1 MATATPV
8 PSSPAPCCLQ
18 PLRSGIFLRQPR
30 HNKCPKTCESI
41 IFRFVHDERCFILF
55 VARVSACLHSC
66 SRSFLLLP
74 PHPSF
79 GSTKNFLH
87 LNLVPSVSPSGVTGL
102 WDIHIILQKSQW
114 SSRVQRSPVV
124 STIRHSRSGSDCI
137 CIVVYVFVY
146 VYNVFFQVPEED
158 ILTFVQKELKKLQK
172 VLSTDYTECLEPEED
187 EDEEQRSSSE
197 AVLKITLNFLSRM
210 KKKEVAERL
219 SSRIYSGVY
228 RQKLKSN
235 LQQKFECVFEGIA
248 KAGNPTLLNQIYT
261 ELYITEGGSSEVNQE
276 HEVRHMETASRKP
289 DPAETPITCEDM
301 FKGPAH
307 THGPIR
313 TVLTKG
319 VAGIGKTVLTQKFSL
334 DWAEGK
340 ANQDIQ
346 LLFPFT
352 FRALNVL
359 KERSFSLVT
368 LVHHFFSQTQTELCS
383 FEHLQVLFIFD
394 GLDEC
399 RLPLDFTKTKALTD
413 PTEST
418 SLHVLLVNLIRGSL
432 LPSARLWITTRPAA
446 ANQIPAECVS
456 MVTEVRGFTDP
467 QKEQYF
473 RKRFRDEADT
483 IISHIKTS
491 RSLHIMCYMPIFCWI
506 AATVLEHVLKSRERG
521 ELPTTLT
528 QMYIH
533 FLVVQAKVKNIKYE
547 GGSETDPHW
556 TAETR
561 QMVESLG
568 KLAFEQLQ
576 KGNLIFYECDLREC
590 GLDAAAASVYSGVFT
605 QVFREEPGLYQDKV
619 YCFIHL
625 SVQEFLAALHV
636 HQTFINT
643 RINLLSEKTQKSTT
657 FSGGKNLSDLH
668 QTAVDRA
675 LQSPNGH
682 LDLLLRFLLGLSL
695 STNQSLLHGLL
706 FQTGSSSQNNQE
718 TADYIKKKLS
728 EDVSAERSISLLHC
742 LNELNDRSLVEQIQQ
757 YLSSGR
763 LSEGGLSPA
772 EWSALAFILL
782 SSEKDLDQ
790 FELKKYSASEEA
802 LLRLLPV
809 VKASNKALLSSCN
822 LSERSCEAL
831 SSVLSS
837 QSSSLRVLDLSL
849 NDLKDSGLEMLSVG
863 LKSPHCKLEQLSLS
877 LCGLSPH
884 SCGPLA
890 SVLSSSSLTHLD
902 LSHNDLQDSGV
913 ELLCSGLKSV
923 PCRLETLRLSGCL
936 VSQRGGAALASALSS
951 APSHLRELDLSYN
964 HPGPSAELLTT
975 LQDQRPLLSVR
986 LDHAGA
992 QWLTPGLRKYFCDL
1006 TLDPNTA
1013 HRKLKLSDNNKKVT
1027 HVREEQPYPDHQD
1040 RFDYWLQILC
1050 STGLTGRCYW
1060 EVQWSGRIEIS
1071 VSYRGIRRKERSH
1084 VSLFGG
1090 NDQSWSLRC
1099 SEDGFSVRHNN
1110 NQTFLPQPWSSSFER
1125 VAVFVDCPAGS
1136 LSFYTV
1142 SSDQLTHLHTFNTT
1156 FTHTLIPGFWLHY
1169 GSSVSLC
1176 PTDSPSSV

>member
-1 MATATPV
+1 MFDFRVDFLQWLHASAPPEGLRSHEPGLSMDQRETREDGAP
-8 PSSPAPCCLQ
+8 PSIKAHRPAPEARGVSFKSDESMGHGINFKREHGPKIHQKHPPSEPGPICES
-18 PLRSGIFLRQPR
+18 LRSDRSMRPPIGFTTEPVEQQGPEVSSGQHHQTQLDSIF
-30 HNKCPKTCESI
+30 K
-41 IFRFVHDERCFILF
+41 
-55 VARVSACLHSC
+55 
-66 SRSFLLLP
+66 LL
-74 PHPSF
+74 
-79 GSTKNFLH
+79 
-87 LNLVPSVSPSGVTGL
+87 
-102 WDIHIILQKSQW
+102 
-114 SSRVQRSPVV
+114 
-124 STIRHSRSGSDCI
+124 
-137 CIVVYVFVY
+137 
-146 VYNVFFQVPEED
+146 EED
-158 ILTFVQKELKKLQK
+158 IFTFVQKELKKLHK
-172 VLSTDYTECLEPEED
+172 VLSTDYPECLESVKD

-197 AVLKITLNFLSRM
+197 AVLKITLNFLRRM
-210 KKKEVAERL
+210 KQKELAERL
-219 SSRIYSGVY
+219 WSRSYSGSY
-228 RQKLKSN
+228 SGDYQRKLKTN

-289 DPAETPITCEDM
+289 GPAETVITCEDM

-383 FEHLQVLFIFD
+383 FEDLQVLFIFD

-446 ANQIPAECVS
+446 ANLIPAECVS

-467 QKEQYF
+467 QKELYF
-473 RKRFRDEADT
+473 RKRFRDKANT

-506 AATVLEHVLKSRERG
+506 TATVLEHLLKSRERE
-521 ELPTTLT
+521 ELPKTLT

-556 TAETR
+556 SPETR
-561 QMVESLG
+561 KMVKSLG

-576 KGNLIFYECDLREC
+576 KGNLIFYECDLSEC

-643 RINLLSEKTQKSTT
+643 GINLLSSKTQKCTK
-657 FSGGKNLSDLH
+657 FNLISDVKYLH
-668 QTAVDRA
+668 ESAVDQA

-682 LDLLLRFLLGLSL
+682 LDLFLRFLLGLSL
-695 STNQSLLHGLL
+695 STNQSLLQGLL
-706 FQTGSSSQNNQE
+706 TPTEKSSKTNQE
-718 TADYIKKKLS
+718 TSEYIKKKLS
-728 EDVSAERSISLLHC
+728 EDVSAERSINLFHC
-742 LNELNDRSLVEQIQQ
+742 LNELNEHSLVEQIQQ
-757 YLSSGR
+757 YLSSGH
-763 LSEGGLSPA
+763 LSKAKLSPA
-772 EWSALAFILL
+772 QWSALAFILL
-782 SSEKDLDQ
+782 SSEEDLEQ
-790 FELKKYSASEEA
+790 FELKKYSGTEEA

-863 LKSPHCKLEQLSLS
+863 LKSPHCKLEQL
-877 LCGLSPH
+877 
-884 SCGPLA
+884 
-890 SVLSSSSLTHLD
+890 
-902 LSHNDLQDSGV
+902 
-913 ELLCSGLKSV
+913 
-923 PCRLETLRLSGCL
+923 RLSGCL
-936 VSQRGGAALASALSS
+936 VSEEGCASLASALRSN
-951 APSHLRELDLSYN
+951 PSHLRELDLSYN
-964 HPGPSAELLTT
+964 HPGDTAVK
-975 LQDQRPLLSVR
+975 LLSALQEDPHCALDTLR

-1013 HRKLKLSDNNKKVT
+1013 HRKLRLSDNNKKMT
-1027 HVREEQPYPDHQD
+1027 HVTEEQPYPDHQD
-1040 RFDYWLQILC
+1040 RFDYFPQILC
-1050 STGLTGRCYW
+1050 STGLTGHCYW
-1060 EVQWSGRIEIS
+1060 EVQWSGSVYIS
-1071 VSYRGIRRKERSH
+1071 VSYKGIRRKGHSD
-1084 VSLFGG
+1084 SLFGW
-1090 NDQSWSLRC
+1090 NDQSWSLFC
-1099 SEDGFSVRHNN
+1099 SDGGFSVWHNN
-1110 NQTFLPQPWSSSFER
+1110 KHTRLPQPWPSSSGT
-1125 VAVFVDCPAGS
+1125 VSVFVDCPDGS

-1156 FTHTLIPGFWLHY
+1156 FTQTLFPGFTLRY
-1169 GSSVSLC
+1169 CDSSVSLC

>member
-1 MATATPV
+1 MDQRETREDGAP
-8 PSSPAPCCLQ
+8 PSIKAHRPAPGASAVSFKSDDSMLRGIVFKIEDGPEIHQKHPPSEPGPVCES
-18 PLRSGIFLRQPR
+18 LRSDRSMGNPPLFATEPVEQQGPEVSSGQHHQTQLDSIF
-30 HNKCPKTCESI
+30 K
-41 IFRFVHDERCFILF
+41 
-55 VARVSACLHSC
+55 
-66 SRSFLLLP
+66 LL
-74 PHPSF
+74 
-79 GSTKNFLH
+79 
-87 LNLVPSVSPSGVTGL
+87 
-102 WDIHIILQKSQW
+102 Q
-114 SSRVQRSPVV
+114 
-124 STIRHSRSGSDCI
+124 
-137 CIVVYVFVY
+137 
-146 VYNVFFQVPEED
+146 ED
-158 ILTFVQKELKKLQK
+158 IFTFVQKELKKLHK
-172 VLSTDYTECLEPEED
+172 VLCTDYPECLEPEED
-187 EDEEQRSSSE
+187 EDEEPRSSRE
-197 AVLKITLNFLSRM
+197 AVLKITLNFLRRM
-210 KKKEVAERL
+210 KQKELAERL
-219 SSRIYSGVY
+219 WSRTYSGIY
-228 RQKLKSN
+228 RRKLKSN

-289 DPAETPITCEDM
+289 GPAETPITCEDM

-359 KERSFSLVT
+359 KERSFSLMT
-368 LVHHFFSQTQTELCS
+368 LIHHFFSETQAELCS
-383 FEHLQVLFIFD
+383 FKDLQVLFIFD

-399 RLPLDFTKTKALTD
+399 RLPLDFNKTKALTD

-432 LPSARLWITTRPAA
+432 LPSAHLWITTRPAA

-473 RKRFRDEADT
+473 RKRFRDQADT

-521 ELPTTLT
+521 ALPRTLT

-533 FLVVQAKVKNIKYE
+533 FLVVQAKVKNSKYE
-547 GGSETDPHW
+547 EGSGTDPHW
-556 TAETR
+556 TPGTR
-561 QMVESLG
+561 KMVESLG

-643 RINLLSEKTQKSTT
+643 GINLFSEK
-657 FSGGKNLSDLH
+657 
-668 QTAVDRA
+668 QTSVEIYQSAVDQA

-706 FQTGSSSQNNQE
+706 TQTGSSSQTNQK
-718 TADYIKKKLS
+718 TAEYIKKKLS
-728 EDVSAERSISLLHC
+728 EDVSAERSINLLHC
-742 LNELNDRSLVEQIQQ
+742 LNELNERSLVNQIQWF
-757 YLSSGR
+757 LSSGH
-763 LSEGGLSPA
+763 LSKAKLSPT

-782 SSEKDLDQ
+782 SSEDVLDQ
-790 FELKKYSASEEA
+790 FELRKYFASEEA
-802 LLRLLPV
+802 FLRLLPV
-809 VKASNKALLSSCN
+809 VKVSNKALLSCCN

-831 SSVLSS
+831 SSVLRS
-837 QSSSLRVLDLSL
+837 QSSSLRVLDLNH

-863 LKSPHCKLEQLSLS
+863 LKSPHCKLEQL
-877 LCGLSPH
+877 
-884 SCGPLA
+884 
-890 SVLSSSSLTHLD
+890 
-902 LSHNDLQDSGV
+902 
-913 ELLCSGLKSV
+913 
-923 PCRLETLRLSGCL
+923 RLSGCL
-936 VSQRGGAALASALSS
+936 VSEEGCASLASALRSN
-951 APSHLRELDLSYN
+951 PSHLRELDLSYN
-964 HPGPSAELLTT
+964 HPGDTGVK
-975 LQDQRPLLSVR
+975 LLSALQEDPHCALDTLR

-1013 HRKLKLSDNNKKVT
+1013 QIKLKLSDNNKKVT
-1027 HVREEQPYPDHQD
+1027 HVTEEQPYPDHQD
-1040 RFDYWLQILC
+1040 RFDYWPQIVC

-1060 EVQWSGRIEIS
+1060 EVQWSGDVYIS
-1071 VSYRGIRRKERSH
+1071 VSYRGIRRK
-1084 VSLFGG
+1084 GG
-1090 NDQSWSLRC
+1090 SYDGVLGRNDQSWSLVC
-1099 SEDGFSVRHNN
+1099 SKGGFYVWHNN
-1110 NQTFLPQPWSSSFER
+1110 KHTFLPQPRSSSGT
-1125 VAVFVDCPAGS
+1125 VSVFVDCPAGS

-1156 FTHTLIPGFWLHY
+1156 FTETLLPGFGL
-1169 GSSVSLC
+1169 GRDSSVSLC
-1176 PTDSPSSV
+1176 PTDSPSSE

>member
-1 MATATPV
+1 MDQRETREDGAP
-8 PSSPAPCCLQ
+8 PPKPPLLPRPHRPAPGARAVSFKSDDSMGRYMDFKREDGPVIHQKHPPSEPGPICES
-18 PLRSGIFLRQPR
+18 LRSDRSMGHPPEFQTEPVEQQGPEVSSGQHHQTQLDSIF
-30 HNKCPKTCESI
+30 K
-41 IFRFVHDERCFILF
+41 
-55 VARVSACLHSC
+55 
-66 SRSFLLLP
+66 LL
-74 PHPSF
+74 
-79 GSTKNFLH
+79 
-87 LNLVPSVSPSGVTGL
+87 
-102 WDIHIILQKSQW
+102 
-114 SSRVQRSPVV
+114 
-124 STIRHSRSGSDCI
+124 
-137 CIVVYVFVY
+137 
-146 VYNVFFQVPEED
+146 EED
-158 ILTFVQKELKKLQK
+158 IFTFVQKELKKLHK
-172 VLSTDYTECLEPEED
+172 VLSTDYPECLEPVK
-187 EDEEQRSSSE
+187 DEEQRSSSE
-197 AVLKITLNFLSRM
+197 AVLKITLNFLRRM
-210 KKKEVAERL
+210 KQKELAERL
-219 SSRIYSGVY
+219 RSRSYSGVY
-228 RQKLKSN
+228 QRKLKSN

-383 FEHLQVLFIFD
+383 FEDLQVLFIFD

-473 RKRFRDEADT
+473 RKRFRDEADA

-521 ELPTTLT
+521 ELPKTLT

-556 TAETR
+556 SPETR
-561 QMVESLG
+561 KMVESLG

-643 RINLLSEKTQKSTT
+643 GINLLSEKTQRFTK
-657 FSGGKNLSDLH
+657 FSVKRKLKHLH
-668 QTAVDRA
+668 QSAVDQA

-695 STNQSLLHGLL
+695 STNQRLLQGLL
-706 FQTGSSSQNNQE
+706 TQTGNSSWTNQK
-718 TADYIKKKLS
+718 TAEYIKKKLS
-728 EDVSAERSISLLHC
+728 EDVSAERSINLLHC
-742 LNELNDRSLVEQIQQ
+742 LNELNDHSLVEQIQK
-757 YLSSGR
+757 YLRSGDLSEGR
-763 LSEGGLSPA
+763 LSPA
-772 EWSALAFILL
+772 QWSALAFILL
-782 SSEKDLDQ
+782 SSEEDLEQ
-790 FELKKYSASEEA
+790 FELKKYCASEEA
-802 LLRLLPV
+802 LLRLMPV
-809 VKASNKALLSSCN
+809 VKASNKALLSSCD

-837 QSSSLRVLDLSL
+837 SSLTHLDLSG
-849 NDLKDSGLEMLSVG
+849 NDLQDSGVELLCSG
-863 LKSPHCKLEQLSLS
+863 LKSAPCRLETLSLS

-913 ELLCSGLKSV
+913 ELLCSGLKSA

-964 HPGPSAELLTT
+964 HPGPSAELLTA
-975 LQDQRPLLSVR
+975 LQDQRPLLCVR
-986 LDHAGA
+986 LEPAGLH
-992 QWLTPGLRKYFCDL
+992 WLTVCPWKNFCDL

-1013 HRKLKLSDNNKKVT
+1013 QRKLKLSDNNNKVT
-1027 HVREEQPYPDHQD
+1027 YVREEQPYPDHQD
-1040 RFDYWLQILC
+1040 RFDSCPQILC

-1060 EVQWSGRIEIS
+1060 EVQWSGAVYIS
-1071 VSYRGIRRKERSH
+1071 VSYRRIRRKGKSYDCA
-1084 VSLFGG
+1084 FGY
-1090 NDQSWSLRC
+1090 NDQSWSLSC
-1099 SEDGFSVRHNN
+1099 SAGGFFVLHNN
-1110 NQTFLPQPWSSSFER
+1110 KHTSLHQSWSSSSGT
-1125 VAVFVDCPAGS
+1125 VSVFVDCPAGS

-1156 FTHTLIPGFWLHY
+1156 FTQSLIPGFRLFPD
-1169 GSSVSLC
+1169 SSVSLC
-1176 PTDSPSSV
+1176 LTDSPSSV

>member
-1 MATATPV
+1 KHLSCNVTVRPLPRVSTFRKNLTFIIQRLMCFLCVRILHKLP
-8 PSSPAPCCLQ
+8 PSEPGPRCES
-18 PLRSGIFLRQPR
+18 LRSDWSMMEPQTFRTELMKEYESLPHLSSR
-30 HNKCPKTCESI
+30 NK
-41 IFRFVHDERCFILF
+41 
-55 VARVSACLHSC
+55 
-66 SRSFLLLP
+66 
-74 PHPSF
+74 
-79 GSTKNFLH
+79 
-87 LNLVPSVSPSGVTGL
+87 PSVINPGPEVSSGQLHQTQL
-102 WDIHIILQKSQW
+102 DSIFKMNENLF
-114 SSRVQRSPVV
+114 P
-124 STIRHSRSGSDCI
+124 TDLTLTA
-137 CIVVYVFVY
+137 F
-146 VYNVFFQVPEED
+146 ED
-158 ILTFVQKELKKLQK
+158 IFTFVQKELKKLHK
-172 VLSTDYTECLEPEED
+172 LLSTDCPECLEPLKD

-197 AVLKITLNFLSRM
+197 AVLKITLNFLRRM
-210 KKKEVAERL
+210 KQKELAERL
-219 SSRIYSGVY
+219 RNRSYSGVCQ
-228 RQKLKSN
+228 RKLKCE
-235 LQQKFECVFEGIA
+235 LQQKCECVFEGIA
-248 KAGNPTLLNQIYT
+248 KAGNPTLLKQIYT

-289 DPAETPITCEDM
+289 EPAETAITCEDI
-301 FKGPAH
+301 FKGPAD

-359 KERSFSLVT
+359 KERSFSFVT
-368 LVHHFFSQTQTELCS
+368 LVHHFFSQTQAELCS
-383 FEHLQVLFIFD
+383 FEDLQVLFIFD

-399 RLPLDFTKTKALTD
+399 RLPLDFTKTKALSD
-413 PTEST
+413 PTESV
-418 SLHVLLVNLIRGSL
+418 SVDVLLVNLIRGSL

-467 QKEQYF
+467 QKEEYF
-473 RKRFRDEADT
+473 RKRIRDEADT

-491 RSLHIMCYMPIFCWI
+491 RSLHIMCHMPIFCWI

-521 ELPTTLT
+521 ELPKTLT

-547 GGSETDPHW
+547 EGSETDPHW
-556 TAETR
+556 SPETR
-561 QMVESLG
+561 KMVESLG

-643 RINLLSEKTQKSTT
+643 GINLLIEKTQK
-657 FSGGKNLSDLH
+657 FSRLSLKRKLKHLH
-668 QTAVDRA
+668 QTAVDQA

-695 STNQSLLHGLL
+695 LTNQNLLQGLL
-706 FQTGSSSQNNQE
+706 KQTGSISQTNQKTVE
-718 TADYIKKKLS
+718 YIKQKLS

-772 EWSALAFILL
+772 QWSALAFILL
-782 SSEKDLDQ
+782 SSEEDLDQ

-809 VKASNKALLSSCN
+809 VKASNKALLSRCN

-837 QSSSLRVLDLSL
+837 QSSSLRVLDLSH
-849 NDLKDSGLEMLSVG
+849 NDLKDSGLKMLSVGLKSPHFVELRSEYSAFKTRPATASAIISPVLHLRPNHPRTARPISLQLSSPPSPSQPIRMPGPDSKELLNLCITALLHPSSTSNSTFSLFSTTSVQAPGEISSNSSLFNTDSEFYLKGLSSKPVLINVIINHIIFLSRCNLSERSCEALSSVLSSQSSSLRVLDLSHNDLKDSGLKMLSVG
-863 LKSPHCKLEQLSLS
+863 LKSPHCKLEQL
-877 LCGLSPH
+877 
-884 SCGPLA
+884 
-890 SVLSSSSLTHLD
+890 
-902 LSHNDLQDSGV
+902 
-913 ELLCSGLKSV
+913 
-923 PCRLETLRLSGCL
+923 RLSGCL
-936 VSQRGGAALASALSS
+936 VSEEGCASLASALRSK
-951 APSHLRELDLSYN
+951 PSHLTELDLSYN
-964 HPGPSAELLTT
+964 HPGDTGVK
-975 LQDQRPLLSVR
+975 LLSA
-986 LDHAGA
+986 LQKDPHCSLHTLSGGA
-992 QWLTPGLRKYFCDL
+992 
-1006 TLDPNTA
+1006 
-1013 HRKLKLSDNNKKVT
+1013 
-1027 HVREEQPYPDHQD
+1027 
-1040 RFDYWLQILC
+1040 
-1050 STGLTGRCYW
+1050 
-1060 EVQWSGRIEIS
+1060 
-1071 VSYRGIRRKERSH
+1071 
-1084 VSLFGG
+1084 
-1090 NDQSWSLRC
+1090 
-1099 SEDGFSVRHNN
+1099 
-1110 NQTFLPQPWSSSFER
+1110 SSSAANQRNEM
-1125 VAVFVDCPAGS
+1125 
-1136 LSFYTV
+1136 
-1142 SSDQLTHLHTFNTT
+1142 SDANGEHRAYLT
-1156 FTHTLIPGFWLHY
+1156 
-1169 GSSVSLC
+1169 
-1176 PTDSPSSV
+1176 

>member
-1 MATATPV
+1 MDQRETREDGAP
-8 PSSPAPCCLQ
+8 PSIKAHRPAPEARGVSFKSDHSMEQAIYFKREDGAEIHQKHPPSEPGPICES
-18 PLRSGIFLRQPR
+18 LRSDRSMRQPPAYATEPVEQQGPEVSSGQ
-30 HNKCPKTCESI
+30 HHQTQLDSI
-41 IFRFVHDERCFILF
+41 FK
-55 VARVSACLHSC
+55 
-66 SRSFLLLP
+66 LL
-74 PHPSF
+74 
-79 GSTKNFLH
+79 
-87 LNLVPSVSPSGVTGL
+87 
-102 WDIHIILQKSQW
+102 
-114 SSRVQRSPVV
+114 
-124 STIRHSRSGSDCI
+124 
-137 CIVVYVFVY
+137 
-146 VYNVFFQVPEED
+146 EED
-158 ILTFVQKELKKLQK
+158 IFTFVQKELKKLHK
-172 VLSTDYTECLEPEED
+172 VLSTDYPECLEPEED

-197 AVLKITLNFLSRM
+197 AVLKITLNFLRRM
-210 KKKEVAERL
+210 KQKELAERL
-219 SSRIYSGVY
+219 RSRTYSGIY
-228 RQKLKSN
+228 RRKLKSN
-235 LQQKFECVFEGIA
+235 LQQKFECVFEGIT

-276 HEVRHMETASRKP
+276 HEVRHMETASRK
-289 DPAETPITCEDM
+289 DPAETTIKCEDM

-340 ANQDIQ
+340 ANRDIQ

-368 LVHHFFSQTQTELCS
+368 LVDHFFSQTQTELCS

-432 LPSARLWITTRPAA
+432 LPSARIWITTRPAA

-456 MVTEVRGFTDP
+456 MVTEVRGFTDL

-473 RKRFRDEADT
+473 RKRFRDEADK
-483 IISHIKTS
+483 IISHIKMS

-506 AATVLEHVLKSRERG
+506 AATVLEHVLKSRDRG
-521 ELPTTLT
+521 ELPRTLT

-533 FLVVQAKVKNIKYE
+533 FLVVQAKVKNSKYE
-547 GGSETDPHW
+547 GRSETDPHW
-556 TAETR
+556 TPETR
-561 QMVESLG
+561 KMVESLG

-576 KGNLIFYECDLREC
+576 KGNLIFYECDLNEC
-590 GLDAAAASVYSGVFT
+590 GLDAAEASVCSGVFT
-605 QVFREEPGLYQDKV
+605 QVFIEEQGLYQDKV

-625 SVQEFLAALHV
+625 SVQEFLAALHI

-643 RINLLSEKTQKSTT
+643 GINLFSEK
-657 FSGGKNLSDLH
+657 
-668 QTAVDRA
+668 QTSVEIYQSAVDQA

-695 STNQSLLHGLL
+695 STNQSHLQGLL
-706 FQTGSSSQNNQE
+706 TQTGSSSQTSQK
-718 TADYIKKKLS
+718 TAEYIKKKLS
-728 EDVSAERSISLLHC
+728 EDVSAERSINLLHC
-742 LNELNDRSLVEQIQQ
+742 LNELNERSLVNQIQWF
-757 YLSSGR
+757 LSSGH
-763 LSEGGLSPA
+763 LSKAKMSPA
-772 EWSALAFILL
+772 QWSALAFILL
-782 SSEKDLDQ
+782 SSEDVLDQ
-790 FELKKYSASEEA
+790 FELRKYFASEEA

-831 SSVLSS
+831 ASVLSS
-837 QSSSLRVLDLSL
+837 QSSSLRVLDLSH

-863 LKSPHCKLEQLSLS
+863 LKSPHCKLEQL
-877 LCGLSPH
+877 
-884 SCGPLA
+884 
-890 SVLSSSSLTHLD
+890 
-902 LSHNDLQDSGV
+902 
-913 ELLCSGLKSV
+913 
-923 PCRLETLRLSGCL
+923 RLSGCL
-936 VSQRGGAALASALSS
+936 VSEEGCASLASALRSN
-951 APSHLRELDLSYN
+951 PSHLRELDLSYN
-964 HPGPSAELLTT
+964 HPGDTGVK
-975 LQDQRPLLSVR
+975 LLSALQEDPHCALDTLR

-992 QWLTPGLRKYFCDL
+992 VRLSPGLRKYFCDL

-1027 HVREEQPYPDHQD
+1027 HVKEEQPYPDHQD
-1040 RFDYWLQILC
+1040 RFDHWAQILC

-1060 EVQWSGRIEIS
+1060 EVQWSGRVYIS
-1071 VSYRGIRRKERSH
+1071 VSYRGIRRKGGSEDSW
-1084 VSLFGG
+1084 FGG
-1090 NDQSWSLRC
+1090 NDQSWSLFC
-1099 SEDGFSVRHNN
+1099 SEGRFSVYYNN
-1110 NQTFLPQPWSSSFER
+1110 KHTFLPQPRSSSGT
-1125 VAVFVDCPAGS
+1125 VSVFVDCPAGS

-1156 FTHTLIPGFWLHY
+1156 VTETLLPGFGLNPD
-1169 GSSVSLC
+1169 SSVSLC
-1176 PTDSPSSV
+1176 PTDSPSSE

>member
-1 MATATPV
+1 MDQRETREDGAP
-8 PSSPAPCCLQ
+8 PSKKAHRPAPGARAVSFKSDDSMKRWIEFKRKHGPEIHQKHPPSEPGPICES
-18 PLRSGIFLRQPR
+18 LRSDWSMGHPPAFATEPVEQQGPEVSRGQHHQTQLDSIF
-30 HNKCPKTCESI
+30 K
-41 IFRFVHDERCFILF
+41 
-55 VARVSACLHSC
+55 
-66 SRSFLLLP
+66 LL
-74 PHPSF
+74 
-79 GSTKNFLH
+79 
-87 LNLVPSVSPSGVTGL
+87 
-102 WDIHIILQKSQW
+102 
-114 SSRVQRSPVV
+114 
-124 STIRHSRSGSDCI
+124 
-137 CIVVYVFVY
+137 
-146 VYNVFFQVPEED
+146 EED
-158 ILTFVQKELKKLQK
+158 IFTFVQKELKKLHK
-172 VLSTDYTECLEPEED
+172 VLSTDYPECLEPE

-197 AVLKITLNFLSRM
+197 AVLKITLNFLRRM
-210 KKKEVAERL
+210 KQKELAERL
-219 SSRIYSGVY
+219 RSRTYSGVC
-228 RQKLKSN
+228 RRKLKSN

-383 FEHLQVLFIFD
+383 FEDLQVLFIFD

-413 PTEST
+413 PTESA
-418 SLHVLLVNLIRGSL
+418 SLHVLLVNLIRGIL

-446 ANQIPAECVS
+446 ANQIPPWCVS

-473 RKRFRDEADT
+473 RKRFREEADT

-506 AATVLEHVLKSRERG
+506 AATVLEHVLKSRERE
-521 ELPTTLT
+521 ELPKTLT

-556 TAETR
+556 SLDTR
-561 QMVESLG
+561 KMVESLG

-636 HQTFINT
+636 YQSFFSSGE
-643 RINLLSEKTQKSTT
+643 NLLEPPHSSESPKSTCHET
-657 FSGGKNLSDLH
+657 EYHSNSKKESSVPSESPVSESAFYCS
-668 QTAVDRA
+668 AVDQA

-695 STNQSLLHGLL
+695 STNQSLLQGLMT
-706 FQTGSSSQNNQE
+706 QTGNSSWTNQK
-718 TADYIKKKLS
+718 TAKYINKKLR
-728 EDVSAERSISLLHC
+728 ENVSAERSINLLHC
-742 LNELNDRSLVEQIQQ
+742 LNELNDRSLVEQVQQ
-757 YLSSGR
+757 YLRLGR
-763 LSEGGLSPA
+763 LSKGGLSPA

-782 SSEKDLDQ
+782 SSEDDLDQ
-790 FELKKYSASEEA
+790 FELKKYCASEEA
-802 LLRLLPV
+802 LLRLMPV
-809 VKASNKALLSSCN
+809 VKASNKALLTHCD
-822 LSERSCEAL
+822 LSERSCEVL

-837 QSSSLRVLDLSL
+837 QSSSLTVLDLSH

-863 LKSPHCKLEQLSLS
+863 LKSPHCKLERLSLS

-902 LSHNDLQDSGV
+902 LTHNDLQDSGV
-913 ELLCSGLKSV
+913 ELLCSGLKSA

-964 HPGPSAELLTT
+964 HPGPSAELLTA
-975 LQDQRPLLSVR
+975 LQDQRPLLCVR

-1027 HVREEQPYPDHQD
+1027 RVTEEQPYPDHQD
-1040 RFDYWLQILC
+1040 RFEYCPQILC

-1060 EVQWSGRIEIS
+1060 EVQWRGDVYIS
-1071 VSYRGIRRKERSH
+1071 VSYRGIRRKGESKD
-1084 VSLFGG
+1084 SLFGA
-1090 NDQSWSLRC
+1090 NDQSWSLGC
-1099 SEDGFSVRHNN
+1099 SKDGFSVHHNHKL
-1110 NQTFLPQPWSSSFER
+1110 TPLPQSWSSSSGT
-1125 VAVFVDCPAGS
+1125 VSVFVDCPAGS

-1142 SSDQLTHLHTFNTT
+1142 SSDQLTHLHTFNST
-1156 FTHTLIPGFWLHY
+1156 FTDTLLPGFWLWSSD
-1169 GSSVSLC
+1169 SSVSLC
-1176 PTDSPSSV
+1176 RTDSPSSV

>member
-1 MATATPV
+1 MDETERTEEPGAF
-8 PSSPAPCCLQ
+8 PSKTTHLPEPQRPERPSCES
-18 PLRSGIFLRQPR
+18 LRSDQSMGNPISFETETPDSFERPS
-30 HNKCPKTCESI
+30 CESLRSDHSMGNPI
-41 IFRFVHDERCFILF
+41 SFATETVEQRRPEVSSGQHHQAQLDSIFK
-55 VARVSACLHSC
+55 
-66 SRSFLLLP
+66 LL
-74 PHPSF
+74 
-79 GSTKNFLH
+79 
-87 LNLVPSVSPSGVTGL
+87 
-102 WDIHIILQKSQW
+102 
-114 SSRVQRSPVV
+114 
-124 STIRHSRSGSDCI
+124 
-137 CIVVYVFVY
+137 
-146 VYNVFFQVPEED
+146 EED
-158 ILTFVQKELKKLQK
+158 ILTFVQKELKKLHK
-172 VLSTDYTECLEPEED
+172 VLSTDYPECLEPE

-197 AVLKITLNFLSRM
+197 AVLKITLNFLRRM
-210 KKKEVAERL
+210 KQKELAERL
-219 SSRIYSGVY
+219 RSRSYSQVY
-228 RQKLKSN
+228 HRKLKSN

-261 ELYITEGGSSEVNQE
+261 ELYIAEGGSSEVNQE

-383 FEHLQVLFIFD
+383 FEDLQVLFIFD

-491 RSLHIMCYMPIFCWI
+491 RNLHIMCYMPIFCWI
-506 AATVLEHVLKSRERG
+506 AATVLEYLLKSRERE
-521 ELPTTLT
+521 ELPKTLT

-547 GGSETDPHW
+547 EGSQTDPHW
-556 TAETR
+556 SLETR
-561 QMVESLG
+561 KMVESLG

-576 KGNLIFYECDLREC
+576 KGNLIFYECDLSEC

-636 HQTFINT
+636 HLTFINT
-643 RINLLSEKTQKSTT
+643 GINLLSPKTQKSTK
-657 FSGGKNLSDLH
+657 FSLKRKLKHLH
-668 QTAVDRA
+668 HTAVDQA

-695 STNQSLLHGLL
+695 STNQSLLKGLL
-706 FQTGSSSQNNQE
+706 TQTESSSQTNQK
-718 TADYIKKKLS
+718 TAEYIKKKLS
-728 EDVSAERSISLLHC
+728 EDVSAERSINLLHC

-757 YLSSGR
+757 YLSSGL

-772 EWSALAFILL
+772 QWSALAFILL
-782 SSEKDLDQ
+782 SSEEDLDQ
-790 FELKKYSASEEA
+790 FELKKYCASEEA

-809 VKASNKALLSSCN
+809 VKASNKALLTHCD
-822 LSERSCEAL
+822 LSQRSCEVL

-837 QSSSLRVLDLSL
+837 QSSSLRVLDLSR

-863 LKSPHCKLEQLSLS
+863 LKSPHCKLERLSLS

-884 SCGPLA
+884 SCGLLA

-902 LSHNDLQDSGV
+902 LSGNDLQDSGV
-913 ELLCSGLKSV
+913 ELLCSGLKSA

-964 HPGPSAELLTT
+964 HPGPSAELLTA

-1027 HVREEQPYPDHQD
+1027 HVREKQPYPDHQD
-1040 RFDYWLQILC
+1040 RFDYWNQILC

-1060 EVQWSGRIEIS
+1060 EVQWRGDVLIS
-1071 VSYRGIRRKERSH
+1071 VSYRGIRRKGESDD
-1084 VSLFGG
+1084 SFFGY
-1090 NDQSWSLRC
+1090 NDQSWSLDC
-1099 SEDGFSVRHNN
+1099 SKYGFYVHHNDKH
-1110 NQTFLPQPWSSSFER
+1110 TDLPQPWSSSSGT
-1125 VAVFVDCPAGS
+1125 VSVFVDCPAGS

-1156 FTHTLIPGFWLHY
+1156 FTQPLLPGFRLRY
-1169 GSSVSLC
+1169 PDSSVSLC
-1176 PTDSPSSV
+1176 RTDSPSSV